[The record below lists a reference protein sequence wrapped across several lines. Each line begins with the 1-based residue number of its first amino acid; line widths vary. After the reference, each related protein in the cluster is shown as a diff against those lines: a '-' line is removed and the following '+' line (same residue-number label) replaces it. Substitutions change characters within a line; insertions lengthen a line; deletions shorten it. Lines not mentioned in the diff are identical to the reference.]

1 MFSFNPFNSLVII
14 WRERERER
22 ERGGCLKL
30 DVQGQGGGKILDVAR
45 QEGWGVSLQYHFSR
59 EFYLT
64 SFTLQF

>member
-14 WRERERER
+14 WRQI

-45 QEGWGVSLQYHFSR
+45 QGGWGLSLQYHFSR

-64 SFTLQF
+64 SFTLQL